1 MPFQRSKEFLSI
13 QCSVLVYEVTLDARE
28 PRVFFLT
35 AVDRAYESL
44 GLFLVNL
51 LLVPFEVLFDPE

>member
-44 GLFLVNL
+44 FLVNL
-51 LLVPFEVLFDPE
+51 LQVPFEVLFDPE